1 MYVVCVCDLCDHTQ
15 QLAAMG
21 AQERH
26 TAQRLAYERLLAD
39 KAADDIKLSKL
50 EEQKVLLL

>member
-1 MYVVCVCDLCDHTQ
+1 
-15 QLAAMG
+15 MG

-50 EEQKVLLL
+50 EEQKVLF